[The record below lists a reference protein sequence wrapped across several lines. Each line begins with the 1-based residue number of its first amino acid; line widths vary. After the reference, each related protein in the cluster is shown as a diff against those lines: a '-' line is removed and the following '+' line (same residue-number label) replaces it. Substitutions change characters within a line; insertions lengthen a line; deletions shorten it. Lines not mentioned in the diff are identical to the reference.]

1 MATTGPL
8 VPHSES
14 ARSYH
19 VRDDYLRTPRYHAE
33 IKFRTP
39 QRGPLVIGRG
49 RFVGLGL
56 MMPATGEVMRQTQES
71 LAPRQSQRN
80 DYDGTGREVTTLRLA
95 PCEWS
100 TARKAG
106 ASSLTTKE

>member
-1 MATTGPL
+1 MAQTLAQQGISLDKVASIMATTGPL

-14 ARSYH
+14 APSYH
-19 VRDDYLRTPRYHAE
+19 VRDDYLTTPRYHAE

-56 MMPATGEVMRQTQES
+56 MMPATGETIRQTQES
-71 LAPRQSQRN
+71 LAPRQSHGMITMEQ
-80 DYDGTGREVTTLRLA
+80 D
-95 PCEWS
+95 
-100 TARKAG
+100 AR
-106 ASSLTTKE
+106 